1 MGDDILFDKTVQ
13 ESDFF
18 KTLLKVGNW
27 DCCWWFMFAKE
38 TDFLMNGSPLFEG
51 EEEEEEE
58 EEWILEARDEILFD
72 GLVSWCSEDGLRIL
86 LLSILIEEV
95 TSFEK
100 KLELL
105 NFLEIDLEIEFFLE
119 GAGDSFDSFNS
130 FDSFLIFWI
139 FNCIIVN

>member
-1 MGDDILFDKTVQ
+1 
-13 ESDFF
+13 
-18 KTLLKVGNW
+18 
-27 DCCWWFMFAKE
+27 MFAKE